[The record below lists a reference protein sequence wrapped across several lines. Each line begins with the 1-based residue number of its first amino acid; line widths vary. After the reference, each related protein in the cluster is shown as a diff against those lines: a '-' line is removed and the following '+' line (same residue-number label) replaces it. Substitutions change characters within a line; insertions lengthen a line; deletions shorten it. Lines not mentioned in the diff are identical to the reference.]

1 MSEMNPHIV
10 KEAEGEAYTIQR
22 FVTGK
27 PLTAD
32 EMLPDEHGVY
42 PVSPLGFLMSEDG
55 VPLTSAPPTQMVVT
69 YPIYDENDEEIT
81 PEKEG
86 DAWPAMRDSL
96 LAQAYVT
103 RGKYEIFYGDTA
115 RYRVVSLYR
124 ESDKLVAVIAGEI
137 IASCDTI
144 KCFFINAT
152 TDDYEPTGILS
163 SESRKLF
170 EVAPNGITVVGDR
183 TRITLD
189 IGVDDIAF
197 SGTAGEG
204 KLILGVEAYESN
216 TFTDRMKYIVI
227 DPSNGDAVSGFYM
240 FGESPESPYRRVFT
254 YETMYPPVEPL
265 DKPKCNSR
273 NGYSNKE
280 VADWVEGHVSPI
292 IRYGLHPYS
301 EAGALGKAGA
311 FVRWFASCGKVD
323 ISDGGGN
330 NPVMVPGFGLG
341 SGYTGECSAG
351 TRVPNEG
358 NPDAGSVHK
367 ELVFGYG
374 TKHNALQVDVGKTA
388 LPLDWP
394 FTDFSD
400 YKGAD
405 RENNITFIRHGVT
418 INGEK
423 YGALE
428 RESTECS
435 TCRGTGIVSGSPC
448 PDCGGTGE
456 CPECEVCNGTGEVDG
471 HECENCKGTGHTGTT
486 HIVMDRMHVCL
497 FNDFRP
503 SDTLHDHV
511 DGTTVLKK
519 TFINLAT
526 PINTKDGEEFQVTV
540 SLPNTFIDS
549 AFTGNDVLKNLNGY
563 YAFISQP
570 RVFVVSGTWKFSE
583 TRVTFTID
591 RDMQELTLDKPLLDK
606 EGNELPADTAVRMK
620 LSFGC
625 YPSKKFSVTGTVDG
639 TTVTLDEPI
648 ADTALKN
655 ALAREAMRAVPRSN
669 SACGAAYVEPNNETL
684 PEGIENLG
692 LNAVRNENGALD
704 VDNTGD
710 DGNYNKVYNA
720 RGEHDRPGVLY
731 ESDGTPRKDQ
741 RQIIATVYPT
751 VTNTFPWA
759 LTHRRK
765 LNVLDRLMTMD
776 ADAGIHSLYARIFK
790 MNQDIVNEIANHL
803 RVEVAIPA
811 KTYPLEILSYTD
823 GIPAAM
829 PDDTEL
835 CSFIGAVL
843 KVGEDAEQPVTQA
856 RKAAA
861 MLAEDYRNARVK
873 RDTVGSLNALEM
885 LTSDSR
891 LEDNWDFGTP
901 VSAGAGMPNEYD
913 GIARSI
919 RLRSIPP
926 ILSTAGTSP
935 SQEPDSPILKCF
947 PFVDSDFEFYAGN
960 PYEFGLYDSD
970 AKTEEVPCEIADKR
984 DTRAFAMNS
993 IVDACLKTGF
1003 HWLQTTD
1010 AVDDLMRS
1018 AELAAVDMQNEADLL
1033 KPHGERGS
1041 GCGWMEAIDAFTK
1054 IVSPDNIPVPQLAP
1068 AYDYSDI
1075 DDKTYLT
1082 SGDAYGRYRLE
1093 NPADV
1098 TGERFIA
1105 TDLPTNDA
1113 LAMFLKDYVPS
1124 YAATLPKRNW
1134 DSWRVVLPQDVGT
1147 GSYADDP
1154 VYQTRAK
1161 WNPLT
1166 CDPVSRGKYAA
1177 DGIFVG
1183 SDFNDPNMNRIELDD
1198 TVSVDVSTPPY
1209 TCGSDYA
1216 EDAPFSTETDKYAV
1230 SYIRVF
1236 MKFTFSA
1243 DAGRWYCT
1251 DYRQAPVSY
1260 LSPLYGAKAL
1270 EEKLPYTDVRI
1281 WNRSA
1286 CGSFS
1291 WRETT
1296 RHLYSESAPMEI
1308 NADAIEAVMG
1318 SDLRHRRLATPYNPV
1333 FSMSNGKTGLGLSA
1347 PLDKYGD
1354 RGGFVG
1360 QDFIPHANFWSV
1372 YEHIRPAVS
1381 VIPKSDIPKYYKDS
1395 NGVKHYED
1403 RNGIMSDA
1411 VLWGQYEY
1419 PEKRKTEYHL
1429 PDTQIPDADLTI
1441 RRLVYAQR
1449 NNTTGVM
1456 DTGDIQVG
1464 SSATT
1469 VLAYSNGESRN

>member
-55 VPLTSAPPTQMVVT
+55 VPLTSAPPTEMVVT
-69 YPIYDENDEEIT
+69 YPIYDANGNEIT
-81 PEKEG
+81 PENP
-86 DAWPAMRDSL
+86 DINWSVMRDDI
-96 LAQAYVT
+96 LADTYEAT
-103 RGKYEIFYGDTA
+103 GKYEIFQGNTA
-115 RYRVVSLYR
+115 VYRVFSLNRPNGGNSLHLLMGGILPIDYTL
-124 ESDKLVAVIAGEI
+124 KF
-137 IASCDTI
+137 
-144 KCFFINAT
+144 FFINAT
-152 TDDYEPTGILS
+152 SDDYTPTGILS
-163 SESRKLF
+163 TEERILF
-170 EVAPNGITVVGDR
+170 ELVPDSINVTENGTFID
-183 TRITLD
+183 LD
-189 IGVDDIAF
+189 ISDKDVAF
-197 SGTAGEG
+197 NGFVAGD
-204 KLILGVEAYESN
+204 KLYLGVVAYNSN
-216 TFTDRMKYIVI
+216 TGYPKKYILV
-227 DPSNGDAVSGFYM
+227 DPSNGNGVSGLYLY
-240 FGESPESPYRRVFT
+240 GETPESPYRRVFT
-254 YETMYPPVEPL
+254 YETLFPPVVEPGM
-265 DKPKCNSR
+265 PKCNSR
-273 NGYSNKE
+273 NGYSNRE
-280 VADWVEGHVSPI
+280 VAEWVEGHVSPI
-292 IRYGLHPYS
+292 IRYGLHPHS

-330 NPVMVPGFGLG
+330 NPVMVQGFGLG
-341 SGYTGECSAG
+341 AGYTGECSAG
-351 TRVPNEG
+351 SRVPNEG
-358 NPDAGSVHK
+358 NTDAGSVHK

-394 FTDFSD
+394 FTDFSN
-400 YKGAD
+400 YKGAE

-428 RESTECS
+428 RESTECP
-435 TCRGTGIVSGSPC
+435 TCRGTGLVGGNPC

-486 HIVMDRMHVCL
+486 HVVMDRMHVCL

-503 SDTLHDHV
+503 SDTLHGHV

-583 TRVTFTID
+583 TLVTFTID

-606 EGNELPADTAVRMK
+606 EGNELPSDTAVRMK

-625 YPSKKFSVTGTVDG
+625 YPAKKFSVTGTVDG

-648 ADTALKN
+648 SDTALKG
-655 ALAREAMRAVPRSN
+655 ALAREAMRVVPRSN

-692 LNAVRNENGALD
+692 LNAVRNENGALG

-720 RGEHDRPGVLY
+720 RGEHGRPGVLY
-731 ESDGTPRKDQ
+731 ESDGTARKDQ

-790 MNQDIVNEIANHL
+790 MNQDIVNEIADHL
-803 RVEVAIPA
+803 RVEAAIPA
-811 KTYPLEILSYTD
+811 KTYPMEILSYTD

-829 PDDTEL
+829 PDDTDL

-843 KVGEDAEQPVTQA
+843 KVGKDAEQPVAQA
-856 RKAAA
+856 RRAAA

-873 RDTVGSLNALEM
+873 RDTVGSLNALDM
-885 LTSDSR
+885 LTSDSP
-891 LEDNWDFGTP
+891 LDDSWNFGTP

-913 GIARSI
+913 EIARSI

-935 SQEPDSPILKCF
+935 SQEPDSPILHCF
-947 PFVDSDFEFYAGN
+947 PFQDLDFSFYAWN

-984 DTRAFAMNS
+984 NTRAFAMNS

-1003 HWLQTTD
+1003 HWLQSTD
-1010 AVDDLMRS
+1010 AVNDLMRS
-1018 AELAAVDMQNEADLL
+1018 AELAAVDMQNEVDLL

-1054 IVSPDNIPVPQLAP
+1054 IVSPDNIPVPQLAS

-1093 NPADV
+1093 KDV

-1147 GSYADDP
+1147 GSYNDEP

-1183 SDFNDPNMNRIELDD
+1183 SEFNDPNMNRIELDD

-1209 TCGSDYA
+1209 TCESDYA
-1216 EDAPFSTETDKYAV
+1216 ESAPFSTETDKYAV

-1318 SDLRHRRLATPYNPV
+1318 TDLRHRRLATPYNPV

-1347 PLDKYGD
+1347 PLDKKGD
-1354 RGGFVG
+1354 RGGFAV
-1360 QDFIPHANFWSV
+1360 QEFIPHANFWSV
-1372 YEHIRPAVS
+1372 YEHIRPVVS

-1403 RNGIMSDA
+1403 KNGIMSDA

-1429 PDTQIPDADLTI
+1429 PDTQIPDADLTM